1 MQTASHTEPQP
12 ATDLVVGDLLPLP
25 NLSPGDYV
33 FSTKESSIAW
43 LADIM
48 SFYNRGDLH
57 TGEAGVTL
65 QYVSEDTLR
74 CIRVYDHPEPLRTLA
89 LLKATCEAGGVTLLL
104 NNALLTPEPDKE
116 GAPKVSGP
124 STPGEPPSNPSSPHR
139 NDGVEASIGMEV
151 A

>member
-1 MQTASHTEPQP
+1 M
-12 ATDLVVGDLLPLP
+12 G
-25 NLSPGDYV
+25 
-33 FSTKESSIAW
+33 
-43 LADIM
+43 
-48 SFYNRGDLH
+48 FYNRGDLH

-89 LLKATCEAGGVTLLL
+89 MLKATCEAGGVTLLL

-116 GAPKVSGP
+116 EAPQVSGP
-124 STPGEPPSNPSSPHR
+124 STPGEPPSKPSSPR
-139 NDGVEASIGMEV
+139 GRDVVEASIGMEV